1 MKPQARTPRMK
12 STGALALAAL
22 MSLGTLAALPSV
34 AQARDGERVAE
45 RRDARMERRQTL
57 AEKGV
62 TRDVTRSDGDV
73 KATISGPNGNEVTRS
88 TERENGDKTTT
99 LTGSEGTSVSRSVD
113 RDAEGRTIST
123 TNAAGETRTRSVD
136 RSDRRDLIQQRRQGA
151 GR

>member
-1 MKPQARTPRMK
+1 MKSQASPTRAR

-34 AQARDGERVAE
+34 AQARDPERAAE
-45 RRDARMERRQTL
+45 RREARMERRQTL
-57 AEKGV
+57 NEKGV

-73 KATISGPNGNEVTRS
+73 SATTTGPNGNEVTRS
-88 TERENGDKTTT
+88 TERENGDKSTT
-99 LTGSEGTSVSRSVD
+99 LTGSEGTTVSRSVD

-123 TNAAGETRTRSVD
+123 TNAQGETRTRSVD
-136 RSDRRDLIQQRRQGA
+136 RSDRRDLVQRRQGA